1 MMEKAILTAAELMAL
16 SARTAPK
23 TAGQDLI
30 EIRIVQG
37 EDLVKMSREMAAYGE
52 KIGRPNWD
60 RDGKGVEASGAV
72 LLVSAKNK
80 TAGLNCGACGYAK
93 CSELPSPAEGM
104 DFAGP
109 MCAWRLVDLGI
120 AVGSAVKTASL
131 LNVDNRIMYRLG
143 VIAKKMGIIE
153 GEVVLGIPLAAHGKN
168 IFFDRK

>member
-23 TAGQDLI
+23 TAGEDLI
-30 EIRIVQG
+30 EIKIIRG
-37 EDLVKMSREMAAYGE
+37 EELAELGREMASYGA
-52 KIGRPNWD
+52 KSTRPNWD
-60 RDGKGVEASGAV
+60 RDGKSVEASGAV
-72 LLVSAKNK
+72 LLIAVKNK
-80 TAGLNCGACGYAK
+80 TVGLNCGACGYSK
-93 CSELPSPAEGM
+93 CADLPKPSEGT

-120 AVGSAVKTASL
+120 AIGSAAKTAGI

-143 VIAKKMGIIE
+143 VIAKKMGLIE
-153 GEVVLGIPLAAHGKN
+153 GEVVLGMPLAAYGKN